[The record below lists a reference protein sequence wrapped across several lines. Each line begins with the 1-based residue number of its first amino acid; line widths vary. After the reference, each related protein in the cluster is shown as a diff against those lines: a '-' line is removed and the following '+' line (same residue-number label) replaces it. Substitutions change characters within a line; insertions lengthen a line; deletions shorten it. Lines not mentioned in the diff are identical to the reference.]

1 MSRVGKLPVVIPEG
15 VQAQVE
21 AGVLKVTGS
30 KGALQTNLHKDVLVS
45 IEDNSIVVKPAHDEA
60 RAMWGTTRSIVNNLV
75 HGVSKGFKRD
85 LEIVGVGYRMAL
97 KDHFINLAVGKSHN
111 VKVLIPEG
119 IKVSMLKANS
129 ISIEGID
136 KEKVG
141 QFVATIMK
149 QKPVEPYK
157 GKGIRFV
164 GQVIK
169 QKEGKKS

>member
-1 MSRVGKLPVVIPEG
+1 MSRVGKVPVVIPEG
-15 VQAQVE
+15 VQVQIEEDIFKAI
-21 AGVLKVTGS
+21 GPKGS
-30 KGALQTNLHKDVLVS
+30 LQTCLHKDVIVS
-45 IEDNSIVVKPAHDEA
+45 IEDKDIVIKPAHDEA
-60 RAMWGTTRSIVNNLV
+60 RAMWGTTRSIINNLV
-75 HGVSKGFKRD
+75 QGVSSGFKRD
-85 LEIVGVGYRMAL
+85 LEIVGVGYRMVV

-141 QFVATIMK
+141 QFVATIMN

-157 GKGIRFV
+157 GKGIKFV